1 MDATNAEQKM
11 NNMVDGVW
19 LHMMKV
25 GLRVVK
31 KMEEGI
37 VHDPNSSGS
46 FHIEKGR
53 IRGWN
58 FVEDW
63 VLCSGFFIIKVS
75 FLT

>member
-19 LHMMKV
+19 LQMMKV
-25 GLRVVK
+25 G
-31 KMEEGI
+31 
-37 VHDPNSSGS
+37 NSSGS

-58 FVEDW
+58 FVEDR
-63 VLCSGFFIIKVS
+63 VLRSGFFII
-75 FLT
+75 L